1 MFCTSQQVG
10 TVGRSRSWGPVKHY
24 CHLEALYFVSKVR
37 NIFYLELAQCWGLA
51 RGWTDINWRCC
62 TMLLIITSD
71 VSLTT
76 KKLRNQYL
84 QRREIY
90 IYFYTRQQRNATR
103 QVYFCLSII
112 MMERQTNGGD
122 DNREQC
128 SITIASSA
136 IQTMETISVQ

>member
-1 MFCTSQQVG
+1 
-10 TVGRSRSWGPVKHY
+10 
-24 CHLEALYFVSKVR
+24 
-37 NIFYLELAQCWGLA
+37 
-51 RGWTDINWRCC
+51 
-62 TMLLIITSD
+62 MLLIITSD

-90 IYFYTRQQRNATR
+90 IYFYTRQQRDATR

-112 MMERQTNGGD
+112 MMERQTNGRD

-136 IQTMETISVQ
+136 IQTMETISVQWPVDTQHKDTIQSIRVSLKGYYFEIKFSFS